1 MFLGQ
6 ELVTIDSG
14 LTGKGPV
21 LDLADVRVRL
31 FDAPPITGRATVG
44 GPNYM
49 HVSLSDLMRWNQSVK
64 MTDTMIRQGVG
75 KTLVPPTVTR
85 LSVLRNDLSYFGAR
99 RVYLA
104 MFEAILL
111 LEGEGADGPGGG
123 LGMEGPTSFPG
134 ERAPLGG
141 TVTDFSA
148 FFATSASRDED
159 EPVSKVARRNP

>member
-1 MFLGQ
+1 
-6 ELVTIDSG
+6 
-14 LTGKGPV
+14 
-21 LDLADVRVRL
+21 
-31 FDAPPITGRATVG
+31 
-44 GPNYM
+44 M

-64 MTDTMIRQGVG
+64 MTDTMIRQGIG

-111 LEGEGADGPGGG
+111 LEGEGPLGPGGG
-123 LGMEGPTSFPG
+123 LGFEGPTSFPG

-148 FFATSASRDED
+148 LFTTSALRDED
-159 EPVSKVARRNP
+159 EPISKVARRNP